1 MTEENYLPFG
11 TVIADKYEVI
21 DILGKDD
28 FEILYLV
35 RDIRRKG
42 SFFVLKELF
51 LETFSSRKD
60 GLVFTLPEALGV
72 FYKRKKEI
80 IEEIK
85 EQRSNRTKHEIKTY
99 GYEDENNTIYTIM
112 EFSSNAG
119 LEKYLQFTAKE
130 PEKLPL
136 LDELLKRKKENSK
149 SPFFL
154 KSLLGIGLLT
164 GLSIGAFYA
173 YESFKTTQAMEKIKI
188 ESPILQE
195 RVEPIPTPIVQHE
208 QKVVQPINHNPIDKK
223 QVVEVIEKKLQNPVT
238 VSEPTVELKE
248 EKNSTLVNEIL
259 KVADTNISSDENL
272 TLKANVIT
280 ELKQEENLMPIVPK
294 KIDKESSRRD
304 INSRLKTFLDKYIK
318 ASADSIPQSLKFY
331 DKRLRRYFKFKNATH
346 KTISNNQKR
355 YNKKW
360 VKRDFKISDFKIIK
374 SYKKGKISYI
384 DVKTTTVWHLSNKR
398 GKKIS
403 GKSRGFMTL
412 KEVKNGFII
421 TSIYTLK

>member
-11 TVIADKYEVI
+11 TVIADKYEVM

-35 RDIRRKG
+35 RDIHRKG

-60 GLVFTLPEALGV
+60 GLVFTVPEALGV
-72 FYKRKKEI
+72 FYKRKKQI

-85 EQRSNRTKHEIKTY
+85 EQRSNPKKHEIKTY

-112 EFSSNAG
+112 EFSNNAG
-119 LEKYLQFTAKE
+119 LEKYLQFAAKDA
-130 PEKLPL
+130 EKLPL

-164 GLSIGAFYA
+164 GLSVGAFYA
-173 YESFKTTQAMEKIKI
+173 YEFFKTTQSVEKIELLEKLKPVEKI
-188 ESPILQE
+188 EPPILQE
-195 RVEPIPTPIVQHE
+195 RVETIPTPVVQHE
-208 QKVVQPINHNPIDKK
+208 QKVVQPTNHNPIDKK
-223 QVVEVIEKKLQNPVT
+223 QVIEVIEKKLQNPVI

-259 KVADTNISSDENL
+259 KVADTNISSKENL
-272 TLKANVIT
+272 TLKADVPT
-280 ELKQEENLMPIVPK
+280 ELK
-294 KIDKESSRRD
+294 IDRESSKRD
-304 INSRLKTFLDKYIK
+304 INVRLKTFLDKYIE

-331 DKRLRRYFKFKNATH
+331 DKRLRRYFNFKNATH
-346 KTISNNQKR
+346 KTIENSQKR

-374 SYKKGKISYI
+374 SYKKGNISYV
-384 DVKTTTVWHLSNKR
+384 DVQTTTVWHVSNKR
-398 GKKIS
+398 GKKLS

-412 KEVKNGFII
+412 KEVENGFII
-421 TSIYTLK
+421 ISIYTLK